1 VTLYAV
7 AAIAVA
13 MAAAAQTVPPLPE
26 QALAAVE
33 RSPRHGEWVGVEHAG
48 GAPTKIWV
56 MYPERR
62 TKAPVIIVLHRTG
75 ELEDWTRAVADQ
87 LAADGYIA
95 IAPELAPAAG
105 AELRARLDGVRAYG
119 VAIPAAD
126 GRTAVVVLD
135 DPSRVWPGEL
145 GPAGTAVFRVD
156 LAGDRGRAA
165 QRAWPRVLDFLTHN
179 LR

>member
-1 VTLYAV
+1 
-7 AAIAVA
+7 
-13 MAAAAQTVPPLPE
+13 
-26 QALAAVE
+26 
-33 RSPRHGEWVGVEHAG
+33 
-48 GAPTKIWV
+48 
-56 MYPERR
+56 
-62 TKAPVIIVLHRTG
+62 
-75 ELEDWTRAVADQ
+75 
-87 LAADGYIA
+87 
-95 IAPELAPAAG
+95 
-105 AELRARLDGVRAYG
+105 